1 MLEVLQIPA
10 LSDNYIYLL
19 HDRETGAT
27 AAVDPAEP
35 EPVLAALRNQGWQL
49 NLILNTHHHSDHVGG
64 NLALKRATGCIVI
77 GSVWDHSQNR
87 IPGIDRGVDE
97 GGRVEV
103 GRAVARV
110 MSVPGHTLGHIVFQF
125 QSDGVLLCGDTL
137 FGMGCGRLFEGSAT
151 QMWMSL
157 RKLRCLPPE
166 TRVYCAHEYTEA
178 NGRFALTVDPEN
190 PELQARMEQVHRA
203 RMVGQPTVPFT
214 LADELATN
222 PFLRP
227 ESPGLR
233 ATLGLPD
240 ADDVDVFAE
249 TRRRKDRFSG

>member
-19 HDRETGAT
+19 HDTESGAT

-35 EPVLAALRNQGWQL
+35 GPVLAALSERGWRL
-49 NLILNTHHHSDHVGG
+49 NLILNTHHHADHVGG
-64 NLALKRATGCIVI
+64 NLALKRATGCAVI
-77 GSVWDHSQNR
+77 GSLWDRSQAR
-87 IPGIDRGVDE
+87 IPGIDRGVGE
-97 GGRVEV
+97 GELVQLGRSI
-103 GRAVARV
+103 ARV
-110 MSVPGHTLGHIVFQF
+110 ISVPGHTLGHIAFEFQA
-125 QSDGVLLCGDTL
+125 DGLLFSGDTL
-137 FGMGCGRLFEGSAT
+137 FGMGCGRLFEGSAE
-151 QMWMSL
+151 QMWASL
-157 RKLRCLPPE
+157 QVIRRLPQS

-190 PELQARMEQVHRA
+190 SELRARMEQVHHA
-203 RMVGQPTVPFT
+203 RTAGQPTVPFT
-214 LADELATN
+214 LAAELETN

-240 ADDVDVFAE
+240 AADVDVFAE
-249 TRRRKDRFSG
+249 TRRRKDRFRG